1 MVSSELSNPFVVEVR
16 DQNGDDYQGA
26 TVTFAVTAG
35 GGTLSSTSVTT
46 GSGGRASST
55 LTLGSTAGTN
65 TVTATV
71 SGIIPFVTFTA
82 TATAEALVATTFVRI
97 SGNAQTGTVGKELD
111 NPFVAEVQDQNGDG
125 LSGITV
131 SFAVTIGGGTVS
143 ATSVTTN
150 SNGQASTTLTLGS
163 AAGSNRVV
171 ASASGITQ
179 TRNFN
184 ATGQAT
190 VATTVVEVSG
200 DSQAGDTDAALPH
213 PFIVEVRDQDGD
225 ALSGATVAFAV
236 TAGGGTLSV
245 TSVTTNASGRAQ
257 TTLTLGST
265 AGTNTVTATVSG
277 ITAITFTATAAV
289 VLTISVSV
297 PATADPGETVDISA
311 TAVAEDTIE
320 WTTTGGSIADTSAA
334 DTELTVP
341 SESGVVAVTGIATD
355 ADGATVSDTAYITVG
370 VELLR
375 VNTPAYQ
382 IEIEGVDVTDRWIRR
397 DGLNIQTALDYPR
410 SQVFRS
416 GQVTFNLDNADSTF
430 DASEPS
436 NFFVDNGLPA
446 HGRGAT
452 VFIRLGESASDL
464 VAVFAGKVSV
474 VTTSLQSTKARFQAH
489 DLSIRLNRDEIED
502 FGDTLT
508 RTITDF
514 EDAAFDY
521 DELNPVFYFPIWGT
535 PIALGSVSLTVDD
548 TSVNIV
554 DSVATTGV
562 LSNTNA
568 EIDYGRGLIRF
579 EAPPDDGADTVITA
593 TWKRDYR
600 YKRPDFLARQLLKN
614 SGLQTEIGIADDTDA
629 RFGIE
634 QALLRHPTDA
644 VF

>member
-1 MVSSELSNPFVVEVR
+1 M
-16 DQNGDDYQGA
+16 
-26 TVTFAVTAG
+26 
-35 GGTLSSTSVTT
+35 T
-46 GSGGRASST
+46 GY
-55 LTLGSTAGTN
+55 
-65 TVTATV
+65 
-71 SGIIPFVTFTA
+71 P
-82 TATAEALVATTFVRI
+82 
-97 SGNAQTGTVGKELD
+97 
-111 NPFVAEVQDQNGDG
+111 
-125 LSGITV
+125 GITV

-200 DSQAGDTDAALPH
+200 DGQAGDTDAALPH

-225 ALSGATVAFAV
+225 ALSGVTVAFAV
-236 TAGGGTLSV
+236 TAGGGSLSAS
-245 TSVTTNASGRAQ
+245 SVTTNTSGRAQ
-257 TTLTLGST
+257 STLTLGST
-265 AGTNTVTATVSG
+265 AGSNTVTATVSG
-277 ITAITFTATAAV
+277 ITTITFTATAAV
-289 VLTISVSV
+289 VLTISISV

-320 WTTTGGSIADTSAA
+320 WTTTGGSIADSSAA

-341 SESGVVAVTGIATD
+341 SESGVIAVTGIATD
-355 ADGATVSDTAYITVG
+355 TAGATVSDTAYIIVG

-416 GQVTFNLDNADSTF
+416 GQVTFNLDNSDSTF
-430 DASEPS
+430 DASEPA

-452 VFIRLGESASDL
+452 VLIRLGESAIDL
-464 VAVFAGKVSV
+464 VAAFAGKVSV

-489 DLSIRLNRDEIED
+489 DLR
-502 FGDTLT
+502 
-508 RTITDF
+508 
-514 EDAAFDY
+514 Y
-521 DELNPVFYFPIWGT
+521 
-535 PIALGSVSLTVDD
+535 TVK
-548 TSVNIV
+548 
-554 DSVATTGV
+554 
-562 LSNTNA
+562 
-568 EIDYGRGLIRF
+568 
-579 EAPPDDGADTVITA
+579 P
-593 TWKRDYR
+593 
-600 YKRPDFLARQLLKN
+600 
-614 SGLQTEIGIADDTDA
+614 
-629 RFGIE
+629 
-634 QALLRHPTDA
+634 
-644 VF
+644 